1 MYKQEIPLA
10 GKRNPSKL
18 QKAKSEGNKSITEQS
33 TETSFFFNSVDLPC
47 LTVTAYCIKL
57 MLNIY
62 INASAA

>member
-33 TETSFFFNSVDLPC
+33 TETSFFLIQWTCPVLLLL
-47 LTVTAYCIKL
+47 LTA
-57 MLNIY
+57 
-62 INASAA
+62 